1 MARTLLP
8 VAGGVLGGMV
18 GGPMGARIGFAV
30 GSVIGSIVDPVQV
43 RGPSIGDVGAQTSAE
58 GAPRAIVYGTAPV
71 TGNVIACGE
80 LVRRWVNQRGG
91 GKGAPKVKTEHVY
104 RTFAIRIC
112 EGPIAG
118 VLRVW
123 EDDKLVYDVRPESP
137 ILAESQA
144 WIANK
149 TIYLGGED
157 QLPDPVLQA
166 QVSGANDTPAYRGT
180 AYIVV
185 DSEDLTERRGSIPQY
200 RFEVSTSA
208 VVQTAVVLAVGDSS
222 LGDRFASSDDGL
234 AFGNLQGGPAY
245 YQKLLGANDGRIINH
260 SNAAA
265 QRTDDL
271 GATWHAISLPALVSS
286 TQDSTGCAFGTFV
299 LIPGG
304 ENGVG
309 CLRSTDNGETFT
321 AIAPAVGS
329 RYDSLAYSNGRVLA
343 VVATTGALCASADN
357 GASFLA
363 VDGVPDLTTAN
374 GVSIAAYSGGFMLG
388 ARRLTGVSAALW
400 LGSGVGSWIL
410 QALPPGTGAPPQYIT
425 QPCAGIVGGAEILVC
440 AGNPAV
446 PADDDCTLWRSDDGG
461 ATWAVATAPSG
472 IRGALKI
479 RFNGMRFVALTFS
492 GYYTSEDGATW
503 VSRSTAPLNDV
514 YDVAVSYERVE
525 IAAEPVPLANIVSD
539 VADRCGVDTSLIDV
553 SELSDAV
560 AGLVLAGEYTGAD
573 AIDVLRRPYFFDC
586 AEYDG
591 KVRFPKRGTAV
602 VEVLAVD
609 DLVED
614 PETTTREQAGEY
626 PAKLHLF
633 YQHAASGYARVKA
646 TAQRSSPDA
655 RVVGEVSIEVPVVL
669 GEDEA
674 ARIAHKMH
682 KASWADAEGEVKL
695 SLGESFIRL
704 VAADCVGLSLRGSV
718 RRLRIEELQLADGR
732 LQMTARVDRQSAY
745 TSAVTGIPLPA
756 PTPPPG
762 TIVGATVLAV
772 LDIPSRI
779 DSEDDLNL
787 YLAVSAVEPA
797 WYGALVE
804 RSRDGGA
811 NFADAAQ
818 IERAMVVGVLTADLP
833 EASAHYT
840 DATNRVRLRLY
851 RGSQDLESITVQAFL
866 SGGGAFAVQSPG
878 GGWEILQYLDADD
891 LGDQEYELS
900 TLHRGRLATTPA
912 AHAEGSIVVF
922 LDDVEHVPAQA
933 AWIGQQL
940 THRATSFGETSE
952 SAGTQSLTYEGRS
965 QVEWP
970 VAYLTLERDSSDVIS
985 GAWTPRHRFGSDDFP
1000 VPSINFTGYRV
1011 TIDDGSTEVV
1021 LDTSD
1026 QHFTYDA
1033 SALASPVTVIV
1044 AALNRIT
1051 GAGPATSDTV

>member
-137 ILAESQA
+137 IVAESQA

-149 TIYLGGED
+149 TIYLGDEE

-166 QVSGANDTPAYRGT
+166 QVSGASDTPAYRGT

-185 DSEDLTERRGSIPQY
+185 DSEDLTDRRGSIPQY
-200 RFEVSTSA
+200 RFEVAGDLHQFDAIEISSTSGTWGSIGYANISAGSNTVMTLDPTARARKCFLLLVKATVSPAGIPVPEIRWVLDGETIA
-208 VVQTAVVLAVGDSS
+208 VVPSTVAFREDGWTEPFAFQLNKAIGAGVLRIVVDPV
-222 LGDRFASSDDGL
+222 
-234 AFGNLQGGPAY
+234 PA
-245 YQKLLGANDGRIINH
+245 
-260 SNAAA
+260 
-265 QRTDDL
+265 
-271 GATWHAISLPALVSS
+271 
-286 TQDSTGCAFGTFV
+286 
-299 LIPGG
+299 
-304 ENGVG
+304 
-309 CLRSTDNGETFT
+309 
-321 AIAPAVGS
+321 GS
-329 RYDSLAYSNGRVLA
+329 G
-343 VVATTGALCASADN
+343 
-357 GASFLA
+357 SFLLNYMVA
-363 VDGVPDLTTAN
+363 YPEDPDSAFEYPNPSPILERDDDYFGVLRDPSDGSYV
-374 GVSIAAYSGGFMLG
+374 VIGGLFMNP
-388 ARRLTGVSAALW
+388 T
-400 LGSGVGSWIL
+400 
-410 QALPPGTGAPPQYIT
+410 PPAFEWVEWGTEAP
-425 QPCAGIVGGAEILVC
+425 QPIVGEPMPL
-440 AGNPAV
+440 
-446 PADDDCTLWRSDDGG
+446 SD
-461 ATWAVATAPSG
+461 
-472 IRGALKI
+472 
-479 RFNGMRFVALTFS
+479 
-492 GYYTSEDGATW
+492 
-503 VSRSTAPLNDV
+503 
-514 YDVAVSYERVE
+514 
-525 IAAEPVPLANIVSD
+525 IVSD
-539 VADRCGVDTSLIDV
+539 IADRCGVDRSQIDV
-553 SELSDAV
+553 SELADEV
-560 AGLVLAGEYTGAD
+560 AGIVLAGEYTGAD
-573 AIDVLRRPYFFDC
+573 AIDVLRRVYFFDC
-586 AEYDG
+586 SEHDG
-591 KVRFPKRGTAV
+591 KVRFPKRGAAV
-602 VEVLAVD
+602 VDVLTAD

-614 PETTTREQAGEY
+614 PETSTREQAIEY

-646 TAQRSSPDA
+646 TAQRSSPDV
-655 RVVGEVSIEVPVVL
+655 RVVGEASFEAPVVL
-669 GEDEA
+669 GEDDA
-674 ARIAHKMH
+674 ARTAHKMH
-682 KASWADAEGEVKL
+682 KVSWADAEGEVKL
-695 SLGESFIRL
+695 SLPESFVRL
-704 VAADCVGLSLRGSV
+704 VAADCVGLALRDRV

-732 LQMTARVDRQSAY
+732 LQLTARVDRQSAY

-762 TIVGATVLAV
+762 SIVGATVLAV
-772 LDIPSRI
+772 LDIPSRL

-787 YLAVSAVEPA
+787 YIAVSAVEPA

-818 IERAMVVGVLTADLP
+818 LERAMVVGVLTADFAA
-833 EASAHYT
+833 ASEHYT
-840 DATNRVRLRLY
+840 DTTSRVRLRLY
-851 RGSQDLESITVQAFL
+851 RGSQELESITEQAFL
-866 SGGGAFAVQSPG
+866 SEGGSFAVQSPDG
-878 GGWEILQYLDADD
+878 SWEVLQYLDADD

-900 TLHRGRLATTPA
+900 TLHRGRLATQPSVHYGGA
-912 AHAEGSIVVF
+912 LVVF

-940 THRATSFGETSE
+940 THRATSFGETTE
-952 SAGTQSLTYEGRS
+952 SSIEQALTYAGRS
-965 QVEWP
+965 QLEWP
-970 VAYLTLERDSSDVIS
+970 IAYLALERDSNDVIS
-985 GAWTPRHRFGSDDFP
+985 GTWTPRHRFGSDDFP
-1000 VPSINFTGYRV
+1000 VPSINFIGYRV

-1021 LDTSD
+1021 LDTVD
-1026 QHFTYDA
+1026 PHFSFDA
-1033 SALASPVTVIV
+1033 SALASPVTVSV

-1051 GAGPATSDTV
+1051 GAGPATVDTV